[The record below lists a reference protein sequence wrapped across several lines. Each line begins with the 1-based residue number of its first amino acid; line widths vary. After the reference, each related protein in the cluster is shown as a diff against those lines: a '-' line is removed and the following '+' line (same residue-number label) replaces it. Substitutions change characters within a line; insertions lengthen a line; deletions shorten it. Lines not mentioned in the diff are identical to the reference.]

1 MSETTGARSPE
12 PGQNPTAPRELAPRL
27 REALRRGLADTGLRD
42 EVCAYVDAAR
52 RRGDPIERV
61 IIDLK
66 SEMHAAGVVDLYMHP
81 HERALAESVIRW
93 CIERYYG
100 AERAD

>member
-1 MSETTGARSPE
+1 MTDTTGVPSPE
-12 PGQNPTAPRELAPRL
+12 PGQSPTARHEVPTRL
-27 REALRRGLADTGLRD
+27 REALRRGLADTGLRE
-42 EVCAYVDAAR
+42 EVCAYVDAAL
-52 RRGDPIERV
+52 RRGDAVERV

-66 SEMHAAGVVDLYMHP
+66 REMHAAGVVDLYVHP

-100 AERAD
+100 AERVD